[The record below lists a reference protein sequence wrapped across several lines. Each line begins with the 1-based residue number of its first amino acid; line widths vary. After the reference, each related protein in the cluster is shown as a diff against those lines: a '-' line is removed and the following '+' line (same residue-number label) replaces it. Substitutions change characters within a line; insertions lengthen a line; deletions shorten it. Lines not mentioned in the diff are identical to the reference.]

1 MLDVPVAIF
10 SRMRG
15 APEPAYSSVTSL
27 PCIRVHYVDI
37 VFIACTSAL
46 RTEFARGAKTSCAIT
61 SIVADFEGYNIPE
74 FDLVFEFDF
83 R

>member
-1 MLDVPVAIF
+1 L
-10 SRMRG
+10 
-15 APEPAYSSVTSL
+15 
-27 PCIRVHYVDI
+27 H
-37 VFIACTSAL
+37 
-46 RTEFARGAKTSCAIT
+46 TEFARCAKTSCAIT